1 MIEIGVLELQGN
13 YALHHKIL
21 SDLGIKS
28 KGVKLPK
35 HLDGVDGLIIPGGE
49 STTMSLLI
57 DTFKLREPI
66 KDFAKNNSIMGTCA
80 GLILMA
86 KQIEYESK
94 VVPLNIFDITVNRN
108 AYGRQ
113 VMSKKMPINLKLNN
127 ELISLNATLIRAP
140 KITDLGKDV
149 MVLAMLKNSPAAVF
163 QGIHLGMS
171 FHPELDGVSI
181 FHELLFNPSSK
192 YYWNNLNKVDAA

>member
-13 YALHHKIL
+13 YALHHKIF
-21 SDLGIKS
+21 SDLGIRS
-28 KGVKLPK
+28 KGVRLPK
-35 HLDGVDGLIIPGGE
+35 DLDGVDGLVIPGGE
-49 STTMSLLI
+49 STTMSLLL
-57 DTFKLREPI
+57 DTYKLRAPI

-94 VVPLNIFDITVNRN
+94 VVPLNILDITVNRN

-113 VMSKKMPINLKLNN
+113 VMSRKTPINLELNN
-127 ELISLNATLIRAP
+127 ELIPLNATLIRAP
-140 KITDLGKDV
+140 KITDLGKDI
-149 MVLAMLKNSPAAVF
+149 MVLAMLKNSPVAVF

-192 YYWNNLNKVDAA
+192 YFWNNLNKVDAA

>member
-1 MIEIGVLELQGN
+1 VIEIGVLELQGN

>member
-1 MIEIGVLELQGN
+1 MIEVGVLELQGN
-13 YALHHKIL
+13 YALHHKIF
-21 SDLGIKS
+21 SDLGIRS

-35 HLDGVDGLIIPGGE
+35 DLDGVDGLVIPGGE
-49 STTMSLLI
+49 STTMSLLL
-57 DTFKLREPI
+57 DTYKLRAPI

-94 VVPLNIFDITVNRN
+94 VVPLNILDITVNRN

-113 VMSKKMPINLKLNN
+113 VMSRKTPINLELNN
-127 ELISLNATLIRAP
+127 ELIPLNATLIRAP
-140 KITDLGKDV
+140 KITDLGKDI
-149 MVLAMLKNSPAAVF
+149 MVLAMLKNSPVAVF

-192 YYWNNLNKVDAA
+192 YFWNNLNKVDAA

>member
-1 MIEIGVLELQGN
+1 MIEVGVLELQGN

-35 HLDGVDGLIIPGGE
+35 HLDGVDGLVIPGGE

-94 VVPLNIFDITVNRN
+94 VVPLNILDITVNRN

-113 VMSKKMPINLKLNN
+113 VMSRKTPINLELNN
-127 ELISLNATLIRAP
+127 ELIPLNATLIRAP
-140 KITDLGKDV
+140 KITDLGKDI
-149 MVLAMLKNSPAAVF
+149 MVLAMLKNSPVAVF

-192 YYWNNLNKVDAA
+192 YFWNNLNKVDAA

>member
-1 MIEIGVLELQGN
+1 MIEVGVLELQGN

-21 SDLGIKS
+21 SDLGIRS

-35 HLDGVDGLIIPGGE
+35 HLDGVDGLVIPGGE

-94 VVPLNIFDITVNRN
+94 VVPLNILDITVNRN

-113 VMSKKMPINLKLNN
+113 VMSKKMPINLELNN
-127 ELISLNATLIRAP
+127 QLIPLNTTLIRAP

-192 YYWNNLNKVDAA
+192 YFWNNLNKVDAA

>member
-13 YALHHKIL
+13 YALHHKIF
-21 SDLGIKS
+21 SDLGIRS

-35 HLDGVDGLIIPGGE
+35 HLDGIDGLVIPGGE
-49 STTMSLLI
+49 STTMSLLL
-57 DTFKLREPI
+57 DTYKLRAPI

-80 GLILMA
+80 GLIMMA
-86 KQIEYESK
+86 KKIEFESK
-94 VVPLNIFDITVNRN
+94 VIPLNILDITVNRN

-113 VMSKKMPINLKLNN
+113 VMSKKIPINLELNN
-127 ELISLNATLIRAP
+127 EFIPLNGTLIRAP
-140 KITDLGKDV
+140 KITNLGKDV
-149 MVLAMLKNSPAAVF
+149 ITLAMLENSPVAVF
-163 QGIHLGMS
+163 QGMHLGLS
-171 FHPELDGVSI
+171 FHPELDGTSI